1 MRDGYGSVDAIKLS
15 RHTVQVPDDAR
26 QSESSF
32 SMPFTGGAGIE
43 DEKLWFKRALIV
55 SVFAFAI
62 TVVSAVVGIVVGII
76 NNSSAFL
83 AFGCDGF
90 VDIFAGVFIIWR
102 FSGHMETEQQMLQID
117 QRETRASV
125 AIAYALLIIGIATA
139 VQAIIH
145 LLNQDPPNNDTLLFT
160 VSGVLGG
167 LLLIVALLKFYIA
180 HKLKSLSLKESG
192 VTNISG
198 FFLSMGVLIA
208 NGTYMADHLWFL
220 DATFAI
226 VVSVILAGFG
236 VYTLIVTRTHFWWK
250 KIFWCPQEGIIQHE

>member
-32 SMPFTGGAGIE
+32 SMPFTGDAGIE

-198 FFLSMGVLIA
+198 FFFV
-208 NGTYMADHLWFL
+208 NGCLDCKWHLYGGSLVVFGCNVCDCRQCDSCWIWSIHIDSYKDPFL
-220 DATFAI
+220 VEKDI
-226 VVSVILAGFG
+226 LVSTGGDNSA
-236 VYTLIVTRTHFWWK
+236 
-250 KIFWCPQEGIIQHE
+250 